1 MDARQSP
8 TALFPITR
16 THKDDHV
23 TDRNDVPPATEF
35 ARLVS
40 EILPGLKQSAGGIE
54 IAGQLDRALAEHA
67 AILHMVEVGFAQ
79 FLDTLFR
86 QFSRRSDL
94 DESART
100 KLKLIERRLAP
111 YLAAAI
117 APESPGASNLEAQVA
132 SMLWAARA
140 DADRRTKS
148 GSETGPAEAPPPPAA
163 PTRGV
168 DDARVLQTLGRVLGG
183 AVGTSADAI
192 ADLEMLRRTAS
203 GDDAEV
209 PDLRAF
215 MVAATQELI
224 GGYRALHAQLR
235 GAHTAIKVLE
245 RRGEL
250 SPPAAASG
258 APAGTGLPSRDAL
271 MQRLSV
277 ETARVQRFGGNLT
290 LAILHPDRLEQID
303 AYVGHMGAEEVVRCY
318 ARDLL
323 MNFRAYDMVA
333 TYNTGTFAVVLPNT
347 GPDQALLALAKLK
360 NRISATR
367 YRVGGKDLA
376 APTFSTGLASWRPGE
391 TPAHL
396 ATRADSALERA
407 KLAGPNRV
415 ETARLD
421 VVPGRAG

>member
-1 MDARQSP
+1 M
-8 TALFPITR
+8 T
-16 THKDDHV
+16 K
-23 TDRNDVPPATEF
+23 RNDVPPATEF

-86 QFSRRSDL
+86 QFSRRTDL
-94 DESART
+94 DEPARA

-117 APESPGASNLEAQVA
+117 APEMPGAANLEAQVA

-140 DADRRTKS
+140 DAGKRAK
-148 GSETGPAEAPPPPAA
+148 GGAENGPAEAPPMAPPA
-163 PTRGV
+163 RSV
-168 DDARVLQTLGRVLGG
+168 DGARVLQTLERVLSN

-192 ADLEMLRRTAS
+192 ADLEMLRRTAG
-203 GDDAEV
+203 GDDADV
-209 PDLRAF
+209 PDLRTF

-224 GGYRALHAQLR
+224 GGYRSLHAQLR

-250 SPPAAASG
+250 SPAPGASAPG
-258 APAGTGLPSRDAL
+258 AQTGTGLPSRDAL

-290 LAILHPDRLEQID
+290 LAILHPDRLDQID
-303 AYVGHMGAEEVVRCY
+303 EYIGRMGAEEVVRCY

-347 GPDQALLALAKLK
+347 GADQALLALAKLK
-360 NRISATR
+360 SRIAATR

-396 ATRADSALERA
+396 AIRADTALERA
-407 KLAGPNRV
+407 KLAGPNCV
-415 ETARLD
+415 ETARVDL
-421 VVPGRAG
+421 VPGRAG

>member
-1 MDARQSP
+1 
-8 TALFPITR
+8 
-16 THKDDHV
+16 V
-23 TDRNDVPPATEF
+23 TDRNGFLPATEF

-40 EILPGLKQSAGGIE
+40 ELLPGLKQTAGGIE
-54 IAGQLDRALAEHA
+54 IAGQLDRALSEHA

-86 QFSRRSDL
+86 QFSRRADL
-94 DESART
+94 DDSARA

-140 DADRRTKS
+140 DIGKRAKGGVES
-148 GSETGPAEAPPPPAA
+148 AP
-163 PTRGV
+163 
-168 DDARVLQTLGRVLGG
+168 DDAPIPATPARSVDETRVLQTLERVLG
-183 AVGTSADAI
+183 ATVGTSADAI
-192 ADLEMLRRTAS
+192 ADLEMLRRTAAGEDS
-203 GDDAEV
+203 DV
-209 PDLRAF
+209 SDLRGF
-215 MVAATQELI
+215 IVAATQELI
-224 GGYRALHAQLR
+224 AGYRGLHAQLR

-245 RRGEL
+245 RRGEF
-250 SPPAAASG
+250 ASTAG
-258 APAGTGLPSRDAL
+258 APGPEGRASAGLPGRDAL

-303 AYVGHMGAEEVVRCY
+303 EFVGHMGAEEVVRCY

-333 TYNTGTFAVVLPNT
+333 TYNPGTFAVVLPNT
-347 GPDQALLALAKLK
+347 GADQALLALGKLK
-360 NRISATR
+360 NRVAATR

-376 APTFSTGLASWRPGE
+376 APTFSTGLATWRPGE
-391 TPAHL
+391 TPARL
-396 ATRADSALERA
+396 AHRAGAALERA

-421 VVPGRAG
+421 VVPRSA